1 MTEYRRMKEDWRKS
15 DQYLMPQKKV
25 NPEVQGRYSLYP
37 AAKIEDGKIAGGFE
51 TLALEIADKRQIII
65 DGYIGVFFEE
75 FKEKLIAEFNKLG
88 KKVVWHS
95 TVEALKPESEIN
107 KLIAPFLGGDDPI
120 FGSRT
125 TLDLSD
131 FYQSEKLQKLKEKVS
146 GQSAEN
152 KSPLSGRG
160 LGEASDINIIY
171 GVGAGLTNLE
181 GTLIYID
188 LPKNEI
194 QFRARA
200 GAVCNLGAS
209 QPDEIKPMY
218 KRFYFVDWVVLN
230 KHKQSILPKIDIMV
244 DEQRPDEITWM
255 KGSDLRK
262 GLKEISQNVFRVRPW
277 FEPGAW
283 GGTWSFAHIDELNKN
298 VPNYAWSF
306 ELIVP
311 ENGLVFESS
320 GNLLEVSFDC
330 IMFQEGEAVLG
341 DAFATYGTEFP
352 IRFDFLDTFDGGNL
366 SIQCHPT
373 KNYTKQHFNEDF
385 TQEETYYILDTKEDA
400 DVYLGFQEDI
410 QPGKFER
417 ALIKSYQD
425 SEEIDISKYVQ
436 KHTAKKHDLFLIP
449 PGTIHGSG
457 KNNLVLEISS
467 TPYIFTFKMYDWLR
481 LDLDGKPRPINIQRG
496 MDNLCF
502 GRKGDYVKEKLIAKP
517 VEIESGKDWKLYH
530 LATHK
535 NHLYDVHRIHL
546 TSEIEILTENKCHVL
561 SLVEGKSI
569 IIETKNGVKQRFN
582 YAETFVIPAAAG
594 SYKILNESEGEIMV
608 VKAFVK

>member
-1 MTEYRRMKEDWRKS
+1 MNSNFRKS
-15 DQYLMPQKKV
+15 SQFLMPASKQKE
-25 NPEVQGRYSLYP
+25 NIGRYGLYP
-37 AAKIEDGKIAGGFE
+37 THSVGENKIFTGFE
-51 TLALEIADKRQIII
+51 SLAEEIQQHKTVII
-65 DGYIGVFFEE
+65 DGYIGVFFEN
-75 FKEKLIAEFNKLG
+75 FRNKLQKYID
-88 KKVVWHS
+88 KKGLNVNWVDVS
-95 TVEALKPESEIN
+95 SSLKSESEID
-107 KLIAPFLGGDDPI
+107 KIIAPFLGGNDPI

-125 TLDLSD
+125 TLELAD
-131 FYQSEKLQKLKEKVS
+131 FFQFEKLQQINENVS
-146 GQSAEN
+146 SQTEHN

-160 LGEASDINIIY
+160 LGEAFDLNIVY
-171 GVGAGLTNLE
+171 GIGASLTNIK

-200 GAVCNLGAS
+200 KSVTNLGAS
-209 QPDEIKPMY
+209 KPDEIKPMY

-230 KHKQSILPKIDIMV
+230 KHKQQLLSKIDFFV
-244 DEQRPDEITWM
+244 DEQRPDEITWI
-255 KGSDLRK
+255 KGNDLRN

-283 GGTWSFAHIDELNKN
+283 GGNWSFDHIDGLNKD

-320 GNLLEVSFDC
+320 NNLLEVSFDN
-330 IMFQEGEAVLG
+330 IMFQEGENVLG
-341 DAFATYGTEFP
+341 EAAEEFGVEFP
-352 IRFDFLDTFDGGNL
+352 IRFDFLDTFEGGNL

-373 KNYTKQHFNEDF
+373 KNFTKQFFNEDF

-457 KNNLVLEISS
+457 INNLVLEISS

-481 LDLDGKPRPINIQRG
+481 LDLDGKPRPINIERG
-496 MDNLCF
+496 MKNLCF
-502 GRKGDYVKEKLIAKP
+502 NRKGDFVKEKLIAKP
-517 VEIESGKDWKLYH
+517 VLIDSGTDWNLYH

-535 NHLYDVHRIHL
+535 NHLYDIHRIHL
-546 TSEIEILTENKCHVL
+546 KTEVEIQTKNKCHVL
-561 SLVEGKSI
+561 SLVEGTSI
-569 IIETKNGVKQRFN
+569 IIETKNGAKQRFN

-594 SYKILNESEGEIMV
+594 SYKIVNESKGEIMV

>member
-1 MTEYRRMKEDWRKS
+1 MPASKPIEVKEK
-15 DQYLMPQKKV
+15 Y
-25 NPEVQGRYSLYP
+25 GLYP
-37 AAKIEDGKIAGGFE
+37 THSAGENKIFEGFE
-51 TLALEIADKRQIII
+51 SLAVEIQTHKTVII
-65 DGYIGVFFEE
+65 DGYIGVFFENFRSQIQKYFDE
-75 FKEKLIAEFNKLG
+75 IGL
-88 KKVVWHS
+88 KVNWIDFS
-95 TVEALKPESEIN
+95 GNLKPESEIDN
-107 KLIAPFLGGDDPI
+107 MITPFLGGNDPV
-120 FGSRT
+120 FGTRT
-125 TLDLSD
+125 TLELVE
-131 FYQSEKLQKLKEKVS
+131 FFQAEKIQNKKLKKNTDLNIVY
-146 GQSAEN
+146 GI
-152 KSPLSGRG
+152 G
-160 LGEASDINIIY
+160 AS
-171 GVGAGLTNLE
+171 LTNVE
-181 GTLIYID
+181 GVLIYID

-200 GAVCNLGAS
+200 RSVNNLGAS
-209 QPDEIKPMY
+209 KPDEIKPMY

-283 GGTWSFAHIDELNKN
+283 GGTWCFAHIDELNKN

-320 GNLLEVSFDC
+320 GYLLEVSFDC
-330 IMFQEGEAVLG
+330 VMFQEGEAVLG

-373 KNYTKQHFNEDF
+373 KNYTKQYFNEDF

-436 KHTAKKHDLFLIP
+436 KFTAKKHDLFLIP

-535 NHLYDVHRIHL
+535 NHLYDIHRIHL
-546 TSEIEILTENKCHVL
+546 ISEIEILTENKCHVL

-569 IIETKNGVKQRFN
+569 IIETINGVKQRFN

-594 SYKILNESEGEIMV
+594 SYKIINESEVEIMV